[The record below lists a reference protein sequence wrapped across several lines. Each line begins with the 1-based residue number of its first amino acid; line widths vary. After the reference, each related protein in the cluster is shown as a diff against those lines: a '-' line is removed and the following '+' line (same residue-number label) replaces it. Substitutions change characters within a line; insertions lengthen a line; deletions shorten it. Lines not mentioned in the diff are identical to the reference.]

1 MRRQNASLA
10 HQAHAEH
17 KRGSAHLNEVHL
29 LEKNKVLYYFQ
40 QLKVRMNMFRQICQL
55 AELTQDAHTCKQKIS
70 KRVVLAERIIVLA
83 EMARRMETE
92 QENRPFPKHHD
103 PSNPT
108 AAISECK
115 TCY

>member
-1 MRRQNASLA
+1 
-10 HQAHAEH
+10 
-17 KRGSAHLNEVHL
+17 
-29 LEKNKVLYYFQ
+29 
-40 QLKVRMNMFRQICQL
+40 MNMFRRVQICRL

-92 QENRPFPKHHD
+92 QEKIVPFQNTID

-108 AAISECK
+108 AAISSAK
-115 TCY
+115 RATDTSGLPPIF